1 MEFFYQKEL
10 TIPLFQIALLLIL
23 STMALLFGKVK
34 LALLINYFFTLYW
47 GYGLNTEYLMGEGMK
62 NLNLYT
68 LLYFGFG
75 LCIVIFALVG
85 FLSPSS
91 SKKGSG

>member
-1 MEFFYQKEL
+1 MELLYQKEL

-23 STMALLFGKVK
+23 STIALLFGKVK

-47 GYGLNTEYLMGEGMK
+47 GYGLNTEYLLASGMHH
-62 NLNLYT
+62 LNSYT
-68 LLYFGFG
+68 VLYFGFG

-85 FLSPSS
+85 FLSPSRP
-91 SKKGSG
+91 KKGSG